1 MLHRFWCQLARRSQS
16 PIPLHVL
23 GIQAFAVVQLF
34 HVLGGGG
41 KEVCVCVFPGP
52 GIAWQE
58 NRDFYECR
66 NQSFKR

>member
-34 HVLGGGG
+34 HVLGGKGG
-41 KEVCVCVFPGP
+41 TGEGGVCVCVCVSVCVPKPRHCMAGK
-52 GIAWQE
+52 
-58 NRDFYECR
+58 
-66 NQSFKR
+66 S